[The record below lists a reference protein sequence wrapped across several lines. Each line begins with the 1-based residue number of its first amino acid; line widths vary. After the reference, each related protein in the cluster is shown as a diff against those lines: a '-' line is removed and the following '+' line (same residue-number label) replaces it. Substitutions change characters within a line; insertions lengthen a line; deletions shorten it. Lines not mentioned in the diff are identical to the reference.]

1 MNGDEPESRLRLDE
15 RVALITGANS
25 PIGAAIARRLAAAG
39 AQVVLGAHRKTD
51 RVEPLATNLGAPMLV
66 ADLADPSSAERLVDE
81 TVEVA
86 GQLDVLVNNAALQT
100 VEPLAS
106 TTAEAW
112 DEVLD
117 TNLRAAHLMMR
128 AALGPLSGNDGGAVV
143 NVASVEAHQPAAGHG
158 HYAVSKA
165 GLVMLTRAAA
175 LEYGPAGVRVN
186 SVSPGLIDD
195 GTLAERWPD
204 GVERWLAAAPLRR
217 IGTPGDVA
225 DAVIFL
231 ASPMAR
237 WVTGADLVVD
247 GGILAVPTW

>member
-1 MNGDEPESRLRLDE
+1 MTGDEPESRLRLEE
-15 RVALITGANS
+15 RVALVTGANS
-25 PIGAAIARRLAAAG
+25 PIGAAIAQRLAGAG
-39 AQVVLGAHRKTD
+39 AKVVLGAHRETN
-51 RVEPLATNLGAPMLV
+51 RVKPLAADLGAPMLV
-66 ADLADPSSAERLVDE
+66 ADLADPSSAKRLVDE
-81 TVEVA
+81 TIEVA

-117 TNLRAAHLMMR
+117 TNLRATHLMMR

-195 GTLAERWPD
+195 GTLAERWPS

>member
-1 MNGDEPESRLRLDE
+1 MTGDEPGSRLRLDE
-15 RVALITGANS
+15 RVALVPGAAR
-25 PIGAAIARRLAAAG
+25 PIGAALAQRLAAVG
-39 AQVVLGAHRKTD
+39 APVVLGAHRETN
-51 RVEPLATNLGAPMLV
+51 RVKPLAAELGAPMLV
-66 ADLADPSSAERLVDE
+66 ADLADPSSAKRLVDE

>member
-1 MNGDEPESRLRLDE
+1 MTGDEPESRLRLDE

-39 AQVVLGAHRKTD
+39 AQVVLGAHREPD
-51 RVEPLATNLGAPMLV
+51 RVEPLATDLGAPMLV
-66 ADLADPSSAERLVDE
+66 ADLTDPSSADRLVDE
-81 TVEVA
+81 PVEVA

-186 SVSPGLIDD
+186 SGAPGLIDD
-195 GTLAERWPD
+195 GTLAERGPD

>member
-25 PIGAAIARRLAAAG
+25 PIGAAIAQRLAAAG
-39 AQVVLGAHRKTD
+39 AQVVLGAHRETD
-51 RVEPLATNLGAPMLV
+51 RVEPLATKLGAPMLV

-86 GQLDVLVNNAALQT
+86 GQLDVLINNAALQT

-128 AALGPLSGNDGGAVV
+128 AAFGPLSGNDGGAVV

-175 LEYGPAGVRVN
+175 LEYGPASVRVN
-186 SVSPGLIDD
+186 SVSPVLIDD

>member
-1 MNGDEPESRLRLDE
+1 MTDDEPESRLRLE
-15 RVALITGANS
+15 EKVALVTGANS
-25 PIGAAIARRLAAAG
+25 PIGTAIAQRLAAAG
-39 AQVVLGAHRKTD
+39 AQVVLGAHRETA
-51 RVEPLATNLGAPMLV
+51 RVEPLASDLGAPMIV
-66 ADLADPSSAERLVDE
+66 ADLADPSSADRLVDE

-86 GQLDVLVNNAALQT
+86 GRLDVLVNNAALQM

-128 AALGPLSGNDGGAVV
+128 AALGPLSVNDGGAVV

-175 LEYGPAGVRVN
+175 LEYGPAGVRIN

-204 GVERWLAAAPLRR
+204 GVERWLAVAPLRR

-225 DAVIFL
+225 DAVTFL
-231 ASPMAR
+231 ASPMAC

>member
-1 MNGDEPESRLRLDE
+1 MTGDEPGSRLRLDK
-15 RVALITGANS
+15 RVALVTGANS
-25 PIGAAIARRLAAAG
+25 PIGAAIAQRLAAVG
-39 AQVVLGAHRKTD
+39 AQVVLGAHRETD
-51 RVEPLATNLGAPMLV
+51 RVEPLAADLGAPMLV
-66 ADLADPSSAERLVDE
+66 ADLTDPSSAERLVDE

-128 AALGPLSGNDGGAVV
+128 AALGPLSENDGGAVV

>member
-1 MNGDEPESRLRLDE
+1 MTGDEPGSRLRLDE
-15 RVALITGANS
+15 RVALVTGANS
-25 PIGAAIARRLAAAG
+25 PIGAAIAQRLAAVG
-39 AQVVLGAHRKTD
+39 AQVVLGAHRETD
-51 RVEPLATNLGAPMLV
+51 RVEPLATDLGAPMLV

>member
-1 MNGDEPESRLRLDE
+1 MTGDEPGSRLRLDE
-15 RVALITGANS
+15 RVALVTGANS

-39 AQVVLGAHRKTD
+39 AQVVLGAHRETN
-51 RVEPLATNLGAPMLV
+51 RVKPLAADLGAPMLV
-66 ADLADPSSAERLVDE
+66 ADLADPSSAKRLVDE
-81 TVEVA
+81 TIEVA

-117 TNLRAAHLMMR
+117 TNLRATHLMMR

-195 GTLAERWPD
+195 GSLAERWPD